1 MVFIVR
7 EIDYQ
12 TVSDAARTALFLIL
26 YDYCKG
32 NVHRIASLLGINQKQ
47 VYTYHPS
54 RKEAGK
60 RFSVPSDKLLARIIE
75 ACMKIDPEETRR
87 TLKLGIEK
95 TSSLIVE
102 KFSGLVK
109 TISSREMKALEL
121 NAEYLG
127 VSRLQLMENAG
138 CAVAREVS
146 SRFKPND
153 IKIVVYAGL
162 GGNGGDGFV
171 AARHL
176 VGLGFKI
183 DLVLAGKPNEI
194 IDESARKNWEY
205 IQISK
210 NFINTHIVYD
220 SSTIPKLE
228 SKVAIDALLGT
239 GAKGELRPPILQLVR
254 EINQFSK
261 FRIAVDLPTGLDADT
276 GEVNGEA
283 VKANLTVAFHRA
295 KPGLLKAD
303 EYVGKL
309 VVVDIGIPPEVEVYA
324 GPGDVYLA
332 AKPREPEAHKGD
344 FGRLLVIGG
353 SETFYGAPALAA
365 LAALRTGVD
374 IAYVAAPRSAAQ
386 AIASMSPNL
395 ITIKLDGDHLNPRN
409 VSSIKEFFS
418 KATAVVL
425 GPGSGL
431 HRDTAETVRL
441 LIQVVEKMGLPLLL
455 DADALKSFAGF
466 KHKVR
471 VPFVLTPHAG
481 EYKILTGEAPPKELD
496 DRIEHVR
503 KNAADLGA
511 TILLKGH
518 IDVISDGITVK
529 LNYTGNPGMTVGGTG
544 DTLCGVAGTFL
555 AQGFSPME
563 AAVAGAFINGAAGD
577 FAQEERGY
585 HLVPTDIIEMIPKV
599 MDDPMS
605 HKRMRKM

>member
-1 MVFIVR
+1 MAQK
-7 EIDYQ
+7 IDYQ
-12 TVSDAARTALFLIL
+12 TVSDEARTSLFLMI

-32 NVHRIASLLGINQKQ
+32 DAHKVASMMGINPKQ

-54 RKEAGK
+54 RRETGK

-75 ACMKIDPEETRR
+75 VCMKIDSNETRR
-87 TLKLGIEK
+87 ALKLGGVK
-95 TSSLIVE
+95 TPSLIVE
-102 KFSGLVK
+102 KFVDLAK
-109 TISSREMKALEL
+109 TVSSSEMKALEL

-127 VSRLQLMENAG
+127 ISRLQLMENAG
-138 CAVAREVS
+138 CAVAREVLA
-146 SRFKPND
+146 RFKPKD
-153 IKIVVYAGL
+153 TKIVVYAGL

-176 VGLGFKI
+176 VGSGFKI
-183 DLVLAGKPNEI
+183 YLILAGKPNEI
-194 IDESARKNWEY
+194 MDESAKKNWEY
-205 IQISK
+205 IQLSK
-210 NFINTHIVYD
+210 SSINTHVAYD
-220 SSTIPKLE
+220 SSTIPKIE

-239 GAKGELRPPILQLVR
+239 GAKGELRPPVLQLVR
-254 EINQFSK
+254 TINQFSK
-261 FRIAVDLPTGLDADT
+261 FRVAVDLPTGLDADT
-276 GEVNGEA
+276 GEVSGEA
-283 VKANLTVAFHRA
+283 VKADLTVTFHRA
-295 KPGLLKAD
+295 KPSLLKARR
-303 EYVGKL
+303 YVGEL
-309 VVVDIGIPPEVEVYA
+309 VVADIGIPPEADLYA
-324 GPGDVYLA
+324 GPGDVYLVT
-332 AKPREPEAHKGD
+332 KPREPEAHKGD

-374 IAYVAAPRSAAQ
+374 LAYVAAPRSTAQ

-409 VSSIKEFFS
+409 VSSIKEFFT
-418 KATAVVL
+418 KATAIVL

-431 HRDTAETVRL
+431 HRDTVETVRL
-441 LIQVVEKMGLPLLL
+441 LIQVIERSGLPLLL

-466 KHKVR
+466 KRKVR

-496 DRIEHVR
+496 YRVEHVR
-503 KNAADLGA
+503 KNAAKLGA

-518 IDVISDGITVK
+518 VDVISDGVTIK

-544 DTLCGVAGTFL
+544 DTLCGVVGTFL
-555 AQGFSPME
+555 AQGFSPLR

-585 HLVPTDIIEMIPKV
+585 HLVPTDIIDWIPKV
-599 MDDPMS
+599 MDNPMS
-605 HKRMRKM
+605 HKRMRKL